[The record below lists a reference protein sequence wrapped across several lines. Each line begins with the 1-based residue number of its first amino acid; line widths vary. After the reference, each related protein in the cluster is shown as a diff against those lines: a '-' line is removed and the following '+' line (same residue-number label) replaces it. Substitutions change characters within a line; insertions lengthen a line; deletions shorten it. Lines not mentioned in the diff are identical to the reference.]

1 MLYPEI
7 YYKVEPYILSA
18 CDEMTSF
25 GSDMPSKK
33 AISAMSDRVYA
44 QIMEAY
50 PELIIYEVQ
59 SAGAGS
65 GKGAADKN
73 TAGDKVT
80 AARRGGL
87 LGDFLDVLLIYELI
101 GRRRR

>member
-25 GSDMPSKK
+25 GSDMPAKK
-33 AISAMSDRVYA
+33 AISAMSERVYA

-50 PELIIYEVQ
+50 PELRVYEVQ

-65 GKGAADKN
+65 GEGTAGKN
-73 TAGDKVT
+73 TAGDKVA
-80 AARRGGL
+80 AARRNSL

>member
-25 GSDMPSKK
+25 GSDMPAKK
-33 AISAMSDRVYA
+33 AISAMSERVYA

-50 PELIIYEVQ
+50 PELRVYEAQ

-65 GKGAADKN
+65 VEDTAVKN

-80 AARRGGL
+80 AARRSSL

>member
-25 GSDMPSKK
+25 GSDMPAKK
-33 AISAMSDRVYA
+33 AISAMSERVYA

-50 PELIIYEVQ
+50 PELRVFETQ

-65 GKGAADKN
+65 VEGTAGKN
-73 TAGDKVT
+73 TAGDKVA
-80 AARRGGL
+80 AARRNSL

>member
-25 GSDMPSKK
+25 GSDMPAKK
-33 AISAMSDRVYA
+33 AISAMSERVYA

-50 PELIIYEVQ
+50 PELRVYEAQ
-59 SAGAGS
+59 SVGAGS
-65 GKGAADKN
+65 VEGATGKN
-73 TAGDKVT
+73 TAGDKVA
-80 AARRGGL
+80 AARRNSL

>member
-44 QIMEAY
+44 QIMEA
-50 PELIIYEVQ
+50 
-59 SAGAGS
+59 
-65 GKGAADKN
+65 
-73 TAGDKVT
+73 
-80 AARRGGL
+80 
-87 LGDFLDVLLIYELI
+87 
-101 GRRRR
+101 

>member
-25 GSDMPSKK
+25 GSDMPAKK
-33 AISAMSDRVYA
+33 AISAMSERVYA

-50 PELIIYEVQ
+50 PELRVYEAQ

-65 GKGAADKN
+65 VEDTAGKN

-80 AARRGGL
+80 AARRSSL